1 MGAPLTIIRSW
12 EENQFISDIM
22 VSIDRILEHDSLVRT
37 LALVETGLQRM
48 VSCDVER
55 YIVMAE
61 IIDMAGS

>member
-22 VSIDRILEHDSLVRT
+22 VSIDRIVEHDYLVST

-55 YIVMAE
+55 YIAMAE
-61 IIDMAGS
+61 IINMAGS